1 MISRLVVVATGSIL
15 DYKSEEGIM
24 LRFREKLLNWL
35 TAGVTEPQPLRR
47 RLESGATCR
56 RDPHSCQHQ
65 RQEPESMNIMYYC
78 YLGIDDNQKPS
89 RGCLLFPR
97 KYIYTRMTRT
107 DNFLPHMQLRVR
119 IVADALQSID
129 SLTST

>member
-1 MISRLVVVATGSIL
+1 
-15 DYKSEEGIM
+15 M

-65 RQEPESMNIMYYC
+65 RQEPEGRNIIYYC
-78 YLGIDDNQKPS
+78 YLVIDDDRKLL
-89 RGCLLFPR
+89 RGYLLYPR
-97 KYIYTRMTRT
+97 NI
-107 DNFLPHMQLRVR
+107 HIQE
-119 IVADALQSID
+119 
-129 SLTST
+129 